1 MRQMRIS
8 RPLDG
13 QLASMDV
20 ATIDVSLLRGSRY
33 GHQLMSTARVSPP
46 LTFIRPSVR
55 AMEPY
60 TPGEQPQQGGYI
72 KLNTNENPYPPS
84 PKVAEAIRR
93 CATADVRLYPDP
105 MATALREAAAAR
117 FDLTADHILAGNGSD
132 ELLSLV
138 LRACVDAGD
147 RVVYPVPTY
156 SLYDTLVAI
165 AGGTAVRVP
174 WPADY
179 SLPDGV
185 GAADGRVTFLCNPN
199 APSGT
204 MVPIDAVAA
213 LGERLSGLLVVDEAY
228 VDFADDSALRLVRE
242 RSNVLVLRTFSK
254 SFSLAGLRVGLAF
267 GDPALIRELC
277 TVKDSYNLNRVSIA
291 AGAAALEDYEVMREH
306 VRRIRATRARLSDGL
321 RALGYSVPPSQANF
335 VLARRPSRDQRP
347 VYDALKQ
354 RRILVRY
361 FATPQLSDALRIT
374 VGTDEEVDALLAA
387 LAEIAQP

>member
-1 MRQMRIS
+1 
-8 RPLDG
+8 
-13 QLASMDV
+13 
-20 ATIDVSLLRGSRY
+20 
-33 GHQLMSTARVSPP
+33 MSTTRVPPP
-46 LTFIRPSVR
+46 LNFIRAAVR

-60 TPGEQPQQGGYI
+60 TPGEQPQHGGYI

-105 MATALREAAAAR
+105 MASALREAAAAR
-117 FDLTADHILAGNGSD
+117 FDLTPDHVLAGNGSD
-132 ELLSLV
+132 ELLALV
-138 LRACVDAGD
+138 LRACVDPGD

-165 AGGTAVRVP
+165 AGGAAVRVP
-174 WPADY
+174 WPEDY

-185 GAADGRVTFLCNPN
+185 AEADGRVTFLCNPN

-213 LGERLSGLLVVDEAY
+213 LSERLSGLLVVDEAY

-242 RSNVLVLRTFSK
+242 RSNLLVLRTLSK
-254 SFSLAGLRVGLAF
+254 SFSLAGLRIGLAF

-277 TVKDSYNLNRVSIA
+277 TVKDSYNLNRISIA

-335 VLARRPSRDQRP
+335 VLARQPGRDQRG
-347 VYDALKQ
+347 VYEALKQ

-361 FATPQLSDALRIT
+361 FATAQLSDALRIS
-374 VGTDEEVDALLAA
+374 VGADEEVDALLAA
-387 LAEIAQP
+387 LAEIGQP